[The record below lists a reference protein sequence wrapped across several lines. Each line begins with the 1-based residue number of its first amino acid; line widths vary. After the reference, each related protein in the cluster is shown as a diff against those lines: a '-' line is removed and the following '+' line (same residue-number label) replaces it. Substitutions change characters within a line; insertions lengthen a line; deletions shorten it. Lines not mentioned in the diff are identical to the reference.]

1 MVLDVKDVVQQALG
15 AFSAVLFIFLLR
27 SEPLTIDPQ
36 TGLIIG
42 TIWLIVVYS
51 PLTKKVSEAKFHF
64 ISSIIVS
71 NVVTISLAV
80 AFGLTTLEELKGF
93 QYFGSFPWL
102 VSLVAV
108 PVAVLFDKNNTIDI
122 IKRYF
127 IRR

>member
-1 MVLDVKDVVQQALG
+1 MVLDAKDIIQQALG

-36 TGLIIG
+36 IGLVIG
-42 TIWLIVVYS
+42 VVWLIVVYS
-51 PLTKKVSEAKFHF
+51 PLTKKVPEAKYHF
-64 ISSIIVS
+64 ISSIIIS
-71 NVVTISLAV
+71 NVITIALAV
-80 AFGLTTLEELKGF
+80 AFGLATLEELKGF